1 MMVELTAWVAALQLA
16 QTTLP
21 PAPAEKPKAETP
33 NSVDELVITAPA
45 AKPGPKLN
53 LDIKGDFA
61 AREIPYLRQRPTKGC
76 KIMAGGDAGPMG
88 NQGAATGVVCVKR
101 F

>member
-1 MMVELTAWVAALQLA
+1 MAAIAAWLAALQITQA
-16 QTTLP
+16 P
-21 PAPAEKPKAETP
+21 PPPPPAEKPKAETP

-45 AKPGPKLN
+45 AKPAPKLN
-53 LDIKGDFA
+53 FDLKGDFA
-61 AREIPYLRQRPTKGC
+61 VRDIPYLRQRPTNGC